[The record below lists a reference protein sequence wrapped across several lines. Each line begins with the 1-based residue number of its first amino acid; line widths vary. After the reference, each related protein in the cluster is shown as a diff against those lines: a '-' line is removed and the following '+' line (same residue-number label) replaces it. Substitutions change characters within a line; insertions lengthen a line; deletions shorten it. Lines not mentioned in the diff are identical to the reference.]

1 MDTCVVFCAGAF
13 DKLARPLD
21 AGDYLL
27 AADGGLVH
35 LQKLGLQPHGI
46 LGDFDSLGYIPKDA
60 EVFPV
65 QKDDTDSMLA
75 VRKGLALGYRRFE
88 LYGALDG
95 PRLDHT
101 LANLQTLLFLTSQ
114 GAQGHLIGLRNVIT
128 AVHNG
133 VIRFPNT
140 AEGIVSVFCMG
151 QDAHGV
157 TIQGLQYGLEN
168 GTLRSNLP
176 LGVSNHFT
184 GQQAS
189 IRVDNGTLLVVYDV
203 RNLMATGEEA

>member
-1 MDTCVVFCAGAF
+1 
-13 DKLARPLD
+13 
-21 AGDYLL
+21 
-27 AADGGLVH
+27 
-35 LQKLGLQPHGI
+35 
-46 LGDFDSLGYIPKDA
+46 
-60 EVFPV
+60 
-65 QKDDTDSMLA
+65 
-75 VRKGLALGYRRFE
+75 
-88 LYGALDG
+88 
-95 PRLDHT
+95 
-101 LANLQTLLFLTSQ
+101 
-114 GAQGHLIGLRNVIT
+114 
-128 AVHNG
+128 
-133 VIRFPNT
+133 
-140 AEGIVSVFCMG
+140 MG